1 MDGAQWR
8 QWLTCPVRGYFLLR
22 AMPQEGKIVTSSFD
36 DFGGLDGQEPDD
48 GLPPLLRRPEP
59 VADPQPV
66 TKLRSTRKELLA
78 NPEVSLDEAAANA
91 VTSGAVDPERL
102 QALAAREPI
111 NLLTAK
117 PVVGGMLYATAP
129 HYRYLDLD
137 FLPDFI
143 NQRWADQLHTA
154 MDVAPS
160 TSLVP
165 VYETVVDPKTGQP
178 LAVFTVH
185 MRDRKALAKAVAES
199 MRKTYQAQKGE
210 NVYTSSVLQQGVK
223 EPLTLFVMRVVY
235 ADGTEDTFLVAG
247 DGNSR
252 MVSMWLARTGGD
264 IEKAISACIASVI
277 GSTEQSGGRSRAEQ
291 AAARRRVAEL
301 TARTR
306 KNLAAP
312 TLTEATRREGHTL
325 AFPATVVVG
334 ARADGGAPLGDL
346 VAARDDLLATLHV
359 RVTAWTSGAQN
370 TQGMQRVY
378 RHAHR
383 EGLIVPDVHRVLSG
397 TVGTQTM
404 HELLGVPAHRLWSAA
419 VHQHAVLAGPHADA
433 MNQLIKQEFGMRVAR
448 RQPISERLAPMAL
461 SAYRSKEGIEQ
472 PLRAFGN
479 GGTIT
484 DRVWK
489 QPWELTK
496 GDDAFGVLD
505 DILAR
510 ALAGEDGAVAE
521 LIVLGGT
528 AAILDG
534 YITRDR
540 GSKEGTDRDSYKAP
554 FRATPVKLLELLS
567 KTSGGLRM
575 VHSIAVAHVAAD
587 PAVLPKLFHTQDRE
601 VGGVMVH
608 DGEPMLDSTG
618 EQEILDYEWDLVH
631 AADPAQALAT
641 IAKNRAAAKAKMN
654 GTSAEPEAEDARQRR
669 LLEQGITSAAKA
681 GRALARM
688 SQKRGNQ
695 VFGAFE
701 AVEALRVQLGQ
712 LEGILAKFGPADPSI
727 FVVDEDVDGDEEDT
741 E

>member
-1 MDGAQWR
+1 M
-8 QWLTCPVRGYFLLR
+8 
-22 AMPQEGKIVTSSFD
+22 TSSFD
-36 DFGGLDGQEPDD
+36 DFDGLDGQEPDE

-59 VADPQPV
+59 VADPLPV

-102 QALAAREPI
+102 QALVAREPI

-117 PVVGGMLYATAP
+117 PVVGGMLYATPP

-137 FLPDFI
+137 VLPDFI

-160 TSLVP
+160 TSVVP
-165 VYETVVDPKTGQP
+165 TYETVVDPKTGKP
-178 LAVFTVH
+178 LAVFTVR
-185 MRDRKALAKAVAES
+185 MPDRKALAKAVGES
-199 MRKTYQAQKGE
+199 MRKTYEAQRGE

-223 EPLTLFVMRVVY
+223 EPLTLFVMRVVFY
-235 ADGTEDTFLVAG
+235 DDTEDTFLVAG

-252 MVSMWLARTGGD
+252 LVSMWLARTGGD
-264 IEKAISACIASVI
+264 DIEAAISACTASVI
-277 GSTEQSGGRSRAEQ
+277 GSTERSGGRSRAEQ
-291 AAARRRVAEL
+291 AATRRRVGEL
-301 TARTR
+301 TMRTR

-334 ARADGGAPLGDL
+334 AQADGGGPLADL

-359 RVTAWTSGAQN
+359 RVTAWTLGAQN

-378 RHAHR
+378 RHALR
-383 EGLIVPDVHRVLSG
+383 EGLITPDVHRVLSG
-397 TVGTQTM
+397 TVGTQAM

-433 MNQLIKQEFGMRVAR
+433 MNRLIKQEFGMVQAR

-489 QPWELTK
+489 QPWKLTE
-496 GDDAFGVLD
+496 GENAFEVLD
-505 DILAR
+505 DVLAR
-510 ALAGEDGAVAE
+510 ALDGLEGAVAE
-521 LIVLGGT
+521 LTVLGGT

-534 YITRDR
+534 FITRDR
-540 GSKEGTDRDSYKAP
+540 GSKEGTERDSHKAP
-554 FRATPVKLLELLS
+554 FRATPVKLLTLLS

-575 VHSIAVAHVAAD
+575 LHSIAVAHVAAD
-587 PAVLPKLFHTQDRE
+587 PAVLPKLFHTQERE
-601 VGGVMVH
+601 VEGVVVH
-608 DGEPMLDSTG
+608 DGEPMLDKSG
-618 EQEILDYEWDLVH
+618 VQEILDYEWDLVH
-631 AADPAQALAT
+631 AADPAKALET
-641 IAKNRAAAKAKMN
+641 IATNRAKAKAKTN
-654 GTSAEPEAEDARQRR
+654 VTSEAPEAEDARQRR
-669 LLEQGITSAAKA
+669 LLEQGIKGAAKA

-712 LEGILAKFGPADPSI
+712 LDGILSKFGPADPSI
-727 FVVDEDVDGDEEDT
+727 FVVDEDVDGDEE
-741 E
+741 EAE

>member
-1 MDGAQWR
+1 M
-8 QWLTCPVRGYFLLR
+8 TF
-22 AMPQEGKIVTSSFD
+22 SFD
-36 DFGGLDGQEPDD
+36 DFDGLDGQEPDE

-59 VADPQPV
+59 VADP
-66 TKLRSTRKELLA
+66 LRVPQLRGTRKALLA

-102 QALAAREPI
+102 QALVAHEPI

-117 PVVGGMLYATAP
+117 PVVGGMLYVTPP
-129 HYRYLDLD
+129 HYRYLDVD
-137 FLPDFI
+137 VLPDFI

-160 TSLVP
+160 TSVVP
-165 VYETVVDPKTGQP
+165 AYETVVDPETGKP
-178 LAVFTVH
+178 LAVFAVR
-185 MRDRKALAKAVAES
+185 MRDRKALATAVGES
-199 MRKTYQAQKGE
+199 MRKTCEAQKGK

-223 EPLTLFVMRVVY
+223 EPLTLFVMRVVFD
-235 ADGTEDTFLVAG
+235 DGTEDTFLVAG

-264 IEKAISACIASVI
+264 IEMAISACTASVI
-277 GSTEQSGGRSRAEQ
+277 GSTERSGGRGRAEQ
-291 AAARRRVAEL
+291 AAARRRVTEL
-301 TARTR
+301 TERTR

-312 TLTEATRREGHTL
+312 TLTEATRRDGHTL
-325 AFPATVVVG
+325 AFPAIVVVG
-334 ARADGGAPLGDL
+334 AQADGGGPLADL

-359 RVTAWTSGAQN
+359 RVTPWTDGAQN

-378 RHAHR
+378 RHALR
-383 EGLIVPDVHRVLSG
+383 EGLITREVYQVLSG
-397 TVGTQTM
+397 TVGTQAM

-419 VHQHAVLAGPHADA
+419 VHQHAVLAGAQANA
-433 MNQLIKQEFGMRVAR
+433 MNLLIKQEFGMRRAF
-448 RQPISERLAPMAL
+448 RQQISERLAPMAL

-489 QPWELTK
+489 QPWELTE

-505 DILAR
+505 DILER
-510 ALAGEDGAVAE
+510 ALAGGEDAVAE
-521 LIVLGGT
+521 LTVLGGT

-554 FRATPVKLLELLS
+554 FRATPVKLLTLLS

-575 VHSIAVAHVAAD
+575 LHSIAVAHVAAD
-587 PAVLPKLFHTQDRE
+587 PAVLPKLFHTQERKVED
-601 VGGVMVH
+601 VVVH
-608 DGEPMLDSTG
+608 DGEPMRDKSG
-618 EQEILDYEWDLVH
+618 VQEILDYEWDLVH
-631 AADPAQALAT
+631 AADPTHALAT
-641 IAKNRAAAKAKMN
+641 IAKNRAEAKAKTG
-654 GTSAEPEAEDARQRR
+654 GTSETAEAEDAKQRR
-669 LLEQGITSAAKA
+669 LLEQGVRGADKA

-688 SQKRGNQ
+688 SRKRGNQ

-701 AVEALRVQLGQ
+701 AVAALRVQLGQ

-727 FVVDEDVDGDEEDT
+727 FVVDEDLDGDEEDA

>member
-1 MDGAQWR
+1 M
-8 QWLTCPVRGYFLLR
+8 
-22 AMPQEGKIVTSSFD
+22 TSSFD
-36 DFGGLDGQEPDD
+36 NFDGLDGQEPDD

-66 TKLRSTRKELLA
+66 TKLRSTRRELLD
-78 NPEVSLDEAAANA
+78 NPDSSLDEAAANA
-91 VTSGAVDPERL
+91 ITSGAVDPERL
-102 QALAAREPI
+102 QALVAGKPI
-111 NLLTAK
+111 SLLTAK
-117 PVVGGMLYATAP
+117 PVVGGMLYATPP

-160 TSLVP
+160 TSVVP
-165 VYETVVDPKTGQP
+165 AYETVTDPETGKP
-178 LAVFTVH
+178 LAVFTVR
-185 MRDRKALAKAVAES
+185 MPDRKALAKAVAES
-199 MRKTYQAQKGE
+199 MRKTYKAQKGE

-235 ADGTEDTFLVAG
+235 DDGTEDTFLVAG

-264 IEKAISACIASVI
+264 DIEAAISACIASAI
-277 GSTEQSGGRSRAEQ
+277 GSTEQSGGRTRAEQ

-334 ARADGGAPLGDL
+334 ARADGGEPLADL

-359 RVTAWTSGAQN
+359 RVTAWTPGAQN

-383 EGLIVPDVHRVLSG
+383 EGLIAPDVHRVLSG

-433 MNQLIKQEFGMRVAR
+433 MNRLIKQEFGMRVAR
-448 RQPISERLAPMAL
+448 RQQISERLAPMAL

-496 GDDAFGVLD
+496 GDDAFEVLD
-505 DILAR
+505 GILKR
-510 ALAGEDGAVAE
+510 ALAGEESAVAE
-521 LIVLGGT
+521 LTVLGGT
-528 AAILDG
+528 AAVLDG

-540 GSKEGTDRDSYKAP
+540 GSKEGTDRDGRTAP

-567 KTSGGLRM
+567 KTSGGLKM
-575 VHSIAVAHVAAD
+575 LHSIAHAHVAAD

-601 VGGVMVH
+601 VDGVMVH

-618 EQEILDYEWDLVH
+618 EQKILDYEWDLVH

-641 IAKNRAAAKAKMN
+641 IAKNRAEAKAKTD
-654 GTSAEPEAEDARQRR
+654 GTSAQPEAEDARQRR
-669 LLEQGITSAAKA
+669 FLEQGITGAAKA
-681 GRALARM
+681 GLALARM

-695 VFGAFE
+695 VFGTFE
-701 AVEALRVQLGQ
+701 AVETLRGQLGK
-712 LEGILAKFGPADPSI
+712 LNEILVKFGPADPSI
-727 FVVDEDVDGDEEDT
+727 FVVDDDVDGDEEDA

>member
-1 MDGAQWR
+1 M
-8 QWLTCPVRGYFLLR
+8 
-22 AMPQEGKIVTSSFD
+22 TSSFD
-36 DFGGLDGQEPDD
+36 NFDGLDGQEPDD

-66 TKLRSTRKELLA
+66 TKLRSTRRELLD
-78 NPEVSLDEAAANA
+78 NPDSSLDEAAANA
-91 VTSGAVDPERL
+91 ITSGAVDPERL
-102 QALAAREPI
+102 QALVAGKPI
-111 NLLTAK
+111 SLLTAK
-117 PVVGGMLYATAP
+117 PVVGGMLYATPP

-160 TSLVP
+160 TSVVP
-165 VYETVVDPKTGQP
+165 AYETVTDPETGKP
-178 LAVFTVH
+178 LAVFTVR
-185 MRDRKALAKAVAES
+185 MPDRKALAKAVAES
-199 MRKTYQAQKGE
+199 MRKTYKAQKGE

-235 ADGTEDTFLVAG
+235 DDGTEDTFLVAG

-264 IEKAISACIASVI
+264 DIEAAISACIASVI
-277 GSTEQSGGRSRAEQ
+277 GSTEQSGGRTRAEQ

-334 ARADGGAPLGDL
+334 ARADGGEPLADL

-359 RVTAWTSGAQN
+359 RVTAWTPGAQN

-383 EGLIVPDVHRVLSG
+383 EGLIAPDVHRVLSG

-433 MNQLIKQEFGMRVAR
+433 MNRLIKQEFGMRVAR
-448 RQPISERLAPMAL
+448 RQQISERLAPMAL

-496 GDDAFGVLD
+496 GDDAFEVLD
-505 DILAR
+505 GILKR
-510 ALAGEDGAVAE
+510 ALAGEESAVAE
-521 LIVLGGT
+521 LTVLGGT
-528 AAILDG
+528 AAVLDG

-540 GSKEGTDRDSYKAP
+540 GSKEGTDRDGRTAP

-567 KTSGGLRM
+567 KTSGGLKM
-575 VHSIAVAHVAAD
+575 LHSIAHAHVAAD

-601 VGGVMVH
+601 VDGVMVH

-618 EQEILDYEWDLVH
+618 EQKILDYEWDLVH

-641 IAKNRAAAKAKMN
+641 IAKNRAEAKAKTD
-654 GTSAEPEAEDARQRR
+654 GTSAQPEAEDARQRR
-669 LLEQGITSAAKA
+669 FLEQGITGAAKA
-681 GRALARM
+681 GLALARM

-695 VFGAFE
+695 VFGTFE
-701 AVEALRVQLGQ
+701 AVETLRGQLGK
-712 LEGILAKFGPADPSI
+712 LNEILVKFGPADPSI
-727 FVVDEDVDGDEEDT
+727 FVVDDDVDGDEEDA

>member
-1 MDGAQWR
+1 M
-8 QWLTCPVRGYFLLR
+8 
-22 AMPQEGKIVTSSFD
+22 TSSFD
-36 DFGGLDGQEPDD
+36 ELDGLDGQEPDE

-59 VADPQPV
+59 VADPLPV
-66 TKLRSTRKELLA
+66 TKLRSTRRELLE
-78 NPEVSLDEAAANA
+78 NPEAALDEAAANA
-91 VTSGAVDPERL
+91 ITSGAVDPERL
-102 QALAAREPI
+102 QALVACEPI
-111 NLLTAK
+111 SLLTAK
-117 PVVGGMLYATAP
+117 PVVGGMLYATPP

-137 FLPDFI
+137 VLPDFI
-143 NQRWADQLHTA
+143 NQRWADQLRTA

-160 TSLVP
+160 TSVVP
-165 VYETVVDPKTGQP
+165 AYETVTDPKTGKP
-178 LAVFTVH
+178 LAVFTVR
-185 MRDRKALAKAVAES
+185 MRDRQALAKAVGES
-199 MRKTYQAQKGE
+199 MRKTYKAQKGE
-210 NVYTSSVLQQGVK
+210 NVYTESVLQQGVK

-235 ADGTEDTFLVAG
+235 DDGTEDTFLVAG

-264 IEKAISACIASVI
+264 IEEAISACTASVI
-277 GSTEQSGGRSRAEQ
+277 GSTERSGGRSRAEQ
-291 AAARRRVAEL
+291 AATRRRVGEL

-334 ARADGGAPLGDL
+334 AQADGGGPLADL

-378 RHAHR
+378 RHALR
-383 EGLIVPDVHRVLSG
+383 EGLIAPDVHRVLSG
-397 TVGTQTM
+397 TVGTQAM

-433 MNQLIKQEFGMRVAR
+433 MNRLIKQEFGMTKAY

-489 QPWELTK
+489 QPWELTN

-505 DILAR
+505 DILER
-510 ALAGEDGAVAE
+510 ALGGKEGAVAE
-521 LIVLGGT
+521 LTVLGGT

-540 GSKEGTDRDSYKAP
+540 GSKEGTDRDSRKAP
-554 FRATPVKLLELLS
+554 FRATPLKLLDLLS

-575 VHSIAVAHVAAD
+575 LHSIAVAHVAAD
-587 PAVLPKLFHTQDRE
+587 PAVLPKLFHTQERE
-601 VGGVMVH
+601 VEGVVVH
-608 DGEPMLDSTG
+608 DGEPMLDKSG
-618 EQEILDYEWDLVH
+618 VQEILDYEWDLVH
-631 AADPAQALAT
+631 AADPAHALAT
-641 IAKNRAAAKAKMN
+641 IAKNRAEAKAKTD

-669 LLEQGITSAAKA
+669 LLDQGIKGAAKA

-695 VFGAFE
+695 VFGTFE
-701 AVEALRVQLGQ
+701 AVKALRVQLGN
-712 LEGILAKFGPADPSI
+712 LEEILMQFGPVDPSI
-727 FVVDEDVDGDEEDT
+727 FVVDEDDDGDGEDA

>member
-1 MDGAQWR
+1 M
-8 QWLTCPVRGYFLLR
+8 
-22 AMPQEGKIVTSSFD
+22 TSSFD
-36 DFGGLDGQEPDD
+36 DFDGLDGQESDD

-66 TKLRSTRKELLA
+66 TKLRSARRELLE
-78 NPEVSLDEAAANA
+78 NPAASLDGAAANA
-91 VTSGAVDPERL
+91 ITSGAVDPERL
-102 QALAAREPI
+102 QALVAGEPI

-143 NQRWADQLHTA
+143 NQRWADQLRTA

-160 TSLVP
+160 TSVVP
-165 VYETVVDPKTGQP
+165 AYGTVVDPKTGKP
-178 LAVFTVH
+178 IAVFTVR
-185 MRDRKALAKAVAES
+185 MPDRKALAKAVGES
-199 MRKTYQAQKGE
+199 MRKTYKAQKGE

-235 ADGTEDTFLVAG
+235 DDGTEDTFLVAG

-264 IEKAISACIASVI
+264 IEEAISACVSSVI
-277 GSTEQSGGRSRAEQ
+277 GSTERSGGRSRAEQ

-306 KNLAAP
+306 KNLAAH

-334 ARADGGAPLGDL
+334 AQADGGGPLADL

-359 RVTAWTSGAQN
+359 RVTAWTPGAQN

-378 RHAHR
+378 RHAQR
-383 EGLIVPDVHRVLSG
+383 EGLIAPDVHRVLSG
-397 TVGTQTM
+397 TVGTQAM

-433 MNQLIKQEFGMRVAR
+433 MNRLIKQEFGMVKAY

-496 GDDAFGVLD
+496 GDDVFGVLD
-505 DILAR
+505 DVLAR
-510 ALAGEDGAVAE
+510 ALDGEEGAVAE
-521 LIVLGGT
+521 LTVLGGT

-540 GSKEGTDRDSYKAP
+540 GSKEGTDRDGYKAP
-554 FRATPVKLLELLS
+554 FRATPVKLLALLS

-575 VHSIAVAHVAAD
+575 LHSIARAHVAAD
-587 PAVLPKLFHTQDRE
+587 PAVLPKLFHTQGRE
-601 VGGVMVH
+601 VDGVAVH
-608 DGEPMLDSTG
+608 DGEPMLDGTG
-618 EQEILDYEWDLVH
+618 VQEILDYEWDLVH

-641 IAKNRAAAKAKMN
+641 IAKNRAEAKAKTD
-654 GTSAEPEAEDARQRR
+654 GESAEPEAEDARQRR
-669 LLEQGITSAAKA
+669 LLEQGITGAAKA

-701 AVEALRVQLGQ
+701 AVEVLRVQLGK
-712 LEGILAKFGPADPSI
+712 LDGILTKFGPADPSI
-727 FVVDEDVDGDEEDT
+727 FVVDEDVDGDEEDA

>member
-1 MDGAQWR
+1 M
-8 QWLTCPVRGYFLLR
+8 
-22 AMPQEGKIVTSSFD
+22 TSSFD
-36 DFGGLDGQEPDD
+36 DFGSLDGQEPDE

-59 VADPQPV
+59 VADPLPV
-66 TKLRSTRKELLA
+66 TKLRGTRKELLD
-78 NPEVSLDEAAANA
+78 NPDASLDEAAANA
-91 VTSGAVDPERL
+91 ITSGAVDPARL
-102 QALAAREPI
+102 QALVAREPI

-117 PVVGGMLYATAP
+117 PVVGGMLYATPP
-129 HYRYLDLD
+129 HYRYLDID

-160 TSLVP
+160 TSVVP
-165 VYETVVDPKTGQP
+165 AYETVVDPETGKP
-178 LAVFTVH
+178 IAVFTVR
-185 MRDRKALAKAVAES
+185 MRDRKALAEAVGES
-199 MRKTYQAQKGE
+199 MRKTYEAQKGD

-235 ADGTEDTFLVAG
+235 DDGTEDTFLVAG

-264 IEKAISACIASVI
+264 IEEAISACISSVI
-277 GSTEQSGGRSRAEQ
+277 GSTERSGGRSRAEQ
-291 AAARRRVAEL
+291 AATRRRVSER

-334 ARADGGAPLGDL
+334 ARADGGEPLADL

-359 RVTAWTSGAQN
+359 RVTPWTPGAQN

-378 RHAHR
+378 RHALR
-383 EGLIVPDVHRVLSG
+383 EGLITPDVHRVLSG
-397 TVGTQTM
+397 TVGTQAM

-419 VHQHAVLAGPHADA
+419 VHQHAVLAGPDADA
-433 MNQLIKQEFGMRVAR
+433 MNLLIKQEFGMRKAF
-448 RQPISERLAPMAL
+448 RQQISERLAPMAL

-489 QPWELTK
+489 QPWELTQ

-505 DILAR
+505 DILKR
-510 ALAGEDGAVAE
+510 ALAGEEDAVAE
-521 LIVLGGT
+521 LTVLGGT

-554 FRATPVKLLELLS
+554 FRATPVKLLALLS
-567 KTSGGLRM
+567 KTAGGLRM
-575 VHSIAVAHVAAD
+575 LHAIAVAHVAAD
-587 PAVLPKLFHTQDRE
+587 PAVLPKLFHTQERE
-601 VGGVMVH
+601 VEGVVVH
-608 DGEPMLDSTG
+608 DGEPMLDKSG
-618 EQEILDYEWDLVH
+618 VQEILDYEWDLVH
-631 AADPAQALAT
+631 AADPTHALAT
-641 IAKNRAAAKAKMN
+641 IAKNRAAAKAKTD

-669 LLEQGITSAAKA
+669 LLEQGIKGAAKA

-688 SQKRGNQ
+688 SQKRGKQ

-701 AVEALRVQLGQ
+701 AVKALRVQLGN
-712 LEGILAKFGPADPSI
+712 LEEILMQFGPADPSI
-727 FVVDEDVDGDEEDT
+727 FVVDEYVDGDEEDA

>member
-1 MDGAQWR
+1 M
-8 QWLTCPVRGYFLLR
+8 
-22 AMPQEGKIVTSSFD
+22 TSSFD
-36 DFGGLDGQEPDD
+36 DFDGLDGQEPDD

-59 VADPQPV
+59 VADPLPV
-66 TKLRSTRKELLA
+66 TKLRGTRKELLD
-78 NPEVSLDEAAANA
+78 NPDASLDEAAANA
-91 VTSGAVDPERL
+91 ITAGAVDPARL
-102 QALAAREPI
+102 QALVAGKPI

-117 PVVGGMLYATAP
+117 PVVGGMLYATPP

-160 TSLVP
+160 TSVVP
-165 VYETVVDPKTGQP
+165 VYETATDPKTGKP

-185 MRDRKALAKAVAES
+185 MPNRKALAKAVAES
-199 MRKTYQAQKGE
+199 MRQTYKAQNGK

-235 ADGTEDTFLVAG
+235 DDGTEDTFLVAG

-264 IEKAISACIASVI
+264 IEKAISSCTASVI
-277 GSTEQSGGRSRAEQ
+277 GSTERSGGRSRAEQ
-291 AAARRRVAEL
+291 AAARRRVGEL

-334 ARADGGAPLGDL
+334 AQADGGGPLADL

-359 RVTAWTSGAQN
+359 RVTPWTDGAQS

-378 RHAHR
+378 RHALR
-383 EGLIVPDVHRVLSG
+383 EGLTTPDVHRVLSG
-397 TVGTQTM
+397 TVGTQAM

-433 MNQLIKQEFGMRVAR
+433 MNRLIKQEFGMVQAR
-448 RQPISERLAPMAL
+448 RQPISERLAPMVL

-496 GDDAFGVLD
+496 GDDVFGVLD
-505 DILAR
+505 DILKR
-510 ALAGEDGAVAE
+510 ALAGEEGAVAQ
-521 LIVLGGT
+521 LTVLGGT

-554 FRATPVKLLELLS
+554 FRATPVKLLTLLS

-575 VHSIAVAHVAAD
+575 LHSIAVAHVAAD
-587 PAVLPKLFHTQDRE
+587 PAVLPKLFHTQERE
-601 VGGVMVH
+601 VDGMVVH
-608 DGEPMLDSTG
+608 DGDPVRDGTG

-631 AADPAQALAT
+631 AADPAHALAT
-641 IAKNRAAAKAKMN
+641 IAKNRAEAKARTD
-654 GTSAEPEAEDARQRR
+654 GTSAQPEAEDARQRW
-669 LLEQGITSAAKA
+669 LLDQGIKGAAKA

-701 AVEALRVQLGQ
+701 AVKALRVQLGN
-712 LEGILAKFGPADPSI
+712 LEEILMQFGPADPSI
-727 FVVDEDVDGDEEDT
+727 FVVDEDEEDDA
-741 E
+741 

>member
-1 MDGAQWR
+1 M
-8 QWLTCPVRGYFLLR
+8 
-22 AMPQEGKIVTSSFD
+22 TSSFY
-36 DFGGLDGQEPDD
+36 DFDGLDGQEPDED
-48 GLPPLLRRPEP
+48 LPPLLRRPEP
-59 VADPQPV
+59 VADPLPV
-66 TKLRSTRKELLA
+66 TKLRNARKELLA
-78 NPEVSLDEAAANA
+78 NPEASLDEAAANA

-102 QALAAREPI
+102 QALVAHEPI

-137 FLPDFI
+137 VLPDFI

-160 TSLVP
+160 TSVVP
-165 VYETVVDPKTGQP
+165 AYETVVDPETGKP
-178 LAVFTVH
+178 LAVFTVP
-185 MRDRKALAKAVAES
+185 MPDRKALAKAVGES
-199 MRKTYQAQKGE
+199 MRKTYKAQKGD

-223 EPLTLFVMRVVY
+223 EPLTLFVMRVVFD
-235 ADGTEDTFLVAG
+235 DGTEDTFLVAG

-252 MVSMWLARTGGD
+252 LVSMWLARTGGD
-264 IEKAISACIASVI
+264 IEKAISACTASVI
-277 GSTEQSGGRSRAEQ
+277 GSTERSGGRSRAEQ
-291 AAARRRVAEL
+291 AATRRRVGEL
-301 TARTR
+301 TTRTR
-306 KNLAAP
+306 KNLVVP
-312 TLTEATRREGHTL
+312 TLTEATRRDGHTL

-334 ARADGGAPLGDL
+334 AQADGGGPLADL

-359 RVTAWTSGAQN
+359 RVTAWTPGAQN

-378 RHAHR
+378 RHALR
-383 EGLIVPDVHRVLSG
+383 EGLVAPEVHRVLSG
-397 TVGTQTM
+397 TVGTLAM

-433 MNQLIKQEFGMRVAR
+433 MNLLIKQEFGMRKAF
-448 RQPISERLAPMAL
+448 RQQISERLAPMAL

-489 QPWELTK
+489 QPWKLTK
-496 GDDAFGVLD
+496 GDDAFEVLD
-505 DILAR
+505 DILKR
-510 ALAGEDGAVAE
+510 ALAGEEGAVAE
-521 LIVLGGT
+521 LTVLGGT

-540 GSKEGTDRDSYKAP
+540 GSKEGTDRNSRTAP
-554 FRATPVKLLELLS
+554 FRATPVKLLTLLS
-567 KTSGGLRM
+567 KTSGGLKM
-575 VHSIAVAHVAAD
+575 LHSIAVAHVAAD
-587 PAVLPKLFHTQDRE
+587 PTVLPKLFHTQDRKVE
-601 VGGVMVH
+601 GVVVH
-608 DGEPMLDSTG
+608 DGEPMRDKSG
-618 EQEILDYEWDLVH
+618 VQEILDYEWDLVY
-631 AADPAQALAT
+631 AADPTLARDT
-641 IAKNRAAAKAKMN
+641 IAKNRAEAKAKPD
-654 GTSAEPEAEDARQRR
+654 GPSTEPEAEDARQRR
-669 LLEQGITSAAKA
+669 LLDQGITGAAKA

-701 AVEALRVQLGQ
+701 AVAALRVQLGQ
-712 LEGILAKFGPADPSI
+712 LDGILSKFGPADPSI
-727 FVVDEDVDGDEEDT
+727 FVVDEDVDGDEEDA

>member
-1 MDGAQWR
+1 M
-8 QWLTCPVRGYFLLR
+8 
-22 AMPQEGKIVTSSFD
+22 TSLFD
-36 DFGGLDGQEPDD
+36 GLDGQEPDD

-66 TKLRSTRKELLA
+66 AKLRSARRELLG
-78 NPEVSLDEAAANA
+78 NPDASLDEAAANA
-91 VTSGAVDPERL
+91 VTSGAVDPARL
-102 QALAAREPI
+102 QALVAGKPI
-111 NLLTAK
+111 SLLTAK
-117 PVVGGMLYATAP
+117 PVVGGMLYVTAP
-129 HYRYLDLD
+129 HYRYLDVD

-143 NQRWADQLHTA
+143 NQRWADQLRTA
-154 MDVAPS
+154 MDAAPS
-160 TSLVP
+160 ASLVP
-165 VYETVVDPKTGQP
+165 VYETVTDPKTGRP
-178 LAVFTVH
+178 IAVFTVR

-199 MRKTYQAQKGE
+199 MRKTYDAQKGE

-235 ADGTEDTFLVAG
+235 DDGTEDTFLVAG

-264 IEKAISACIASVI
+264 IEAAISACISSVI
-277 GSTEQSGGRSRAEQ
+277 GSTEQSGGRSRSEQ
-291 AAARRRVAEL
+291 AAARRRLTDL

-334 ARADGGAPLGDL
+334 ARADGGEPLGDL

-359 RVTAWTSGAQN
+359 RVTAWTLGAQN

-383 EGLIVPDVHRVLSG
+383 EGLIAPDVHRVLSG

-433 MNQLIKQEFGMRVAR
+433 MNRLIKQEFGMSKAY

-505 DILAR
+505 DVLER
-510 ALAGEDGAVAE
+510 ALGGEEGAVAE
-521 LIVLGGT
+521 LTVLGGT

-540 GSKEGTDRDSYKAP
+540 GSKEGTDRDGSKAP

-575 VHSIAVAHVAAD
+575 LHSIARAHVAAD
-587 PAVLPKLFHTQDRE
+587 PAVLPKLFHTQERE
-601 VGGVMVH
+601 VEGVTVH
-608 DGEPMLDSTG
+608 DGEPMLDKSG

-631 AADPAQALAT
+631 AADPTHALAT
-641 IAKNRAAAKAKMN
+641 IAKNRAEANAKTA
-654 GTSAEPEAEDARQRR
+654 GTSEESEAEDARQRR
-669 LLEQGITSAAKA
+669 LLEQGITGAAKA

-695 VFGAFE
+695 VFGTFE
-701 AVEALRVQLGQ
+701 AVQTLRVQLGK
-712 LEGILAKFGPADPSI
+712 LNEILMKFGPADPSI
-727 FVVDEDVDGDEEDT
+727 FVVDEDVDGDEEG
-741 E
+741 